1 MAKQAEIGEIKT
13 HRKMLPSYFAKLG
26 FIYCP
31 LWLVFSTLFFRQRRN
46 AGAARCLS
54 MHSAA
59 LRQARGLD
67 RNDSKLL
74 ARRRQKRIRMM
85 PMAETSSLER
95 RAPAERP
102 LSPHLQIYRPMLTM
116 MMSIVH
122 RITGF
127 GLYFG
132 MLLLAWWL
140 IAAASPNGYARF
152 QWFAS
157 SWIGRLILFGYTWAL
172 IHHMLGG
179 VRHLIWD
186 TGRGLGP
193 QEREWLVAANLIGS
207 IVITLLLWMIGLLIM
222 GGPQ

>member
-1 MAKQAEIGEIKT
+1 M
-13 HRKMLPSYFAKLG
+13 P
-26 FIYCP
+26 
-31 LWLVFSTLFFRQRRN
+31 
-46 AGAARCLS
+46 
-54 MHSAA
+54 
-59 LRQARGLD
+59 
-67 RNDSKLL
+67 
-74 ARRRQKRIRMM
+74 ARRGVYSCTVLHCGTGMDWIGTMPSFGAPALKRIRMM

-116 MMSIVH
+116 MMSILH
-122 RITGF
+122 RITGV

-132 MLLLAWWL
+132 TLLLAWWL

-152 QWFAS
+152 QWFAG

-179 VRHLIWD
+179 IRHLIWD
-186 TGRGLGP
+186 TGRGFGP
-193 QEREWLVAANLIGS
+193 SEREWLAAANLIGS

>member
-1 MAKQAEIGEIKT
+1 
-13 HRKMLPSYFAKLG
+13 
-26 FIYCP
+26 
-31 LWLVFSTLFFRQRRN
+31 
-46 AGAARCLS
+46 
-54 MHSAA
+54 
-59 LRQARGLD
+59 
-67 RNDSKLL
+67 
-74 ARRRQKRIRMM
+74 
-85 PMAETSSLER
+85 MAEPGSLER

-140 IAAASPNGYARF
+140 LAAAGPNAYARF
-152 QWFAS
+152 QWFAGS
-157 SWIGRLILFGYTWAL
+157 IIGRLILFGYTWAL

-193 QEREWLVAANLIGS
+193 SEREWLVAANLIGS
-207 IVITLLLWMIGLLIM
+207 IAITLILWIFVLLTM
-222 GGPQ
+222 GGSS